1 MLYIQRM
8 KRGNGK
14 YPSAS
19 GGGREIKDGSAGSG
33 VAEPTAMI
41 RTQIYLSRSE
51 YDFVQAEAAQ
61 RKEPMAAVI
70 RSYIDEKMHLPDE
83 AWANNP
89 MLKPTPRDA
98 KLALPEDAAIN
109 HDHYLYGTP
118 KKYIKTKGKWVLAG
132 PAGDAP

>member
-8 KRGNGK
+8 KRGNK
-14 YPSAS
+14 YPPAS
-19 GGGREIKDGSAGSG
+19 SGQSEIKDGPAVSAP
-33 VAEPTAMI
+33 AEPVAMI

-61 RKEPMAAVI
+61 RGAPMAAVI
-70 RSYIDEKMHLPDE
+70 RSYIDEKMQLPDE

-118 KKYIKTKGKWVLAG
+118 KKYIKAKGKWVLAG